1 MNVRDKLSVL
11 TLGAEVSA
19 YAVNIYCSLRKVVR
33 EDNMSTALFVL

>member
-11 TLGAEVSA
+11 ILGAEVSA